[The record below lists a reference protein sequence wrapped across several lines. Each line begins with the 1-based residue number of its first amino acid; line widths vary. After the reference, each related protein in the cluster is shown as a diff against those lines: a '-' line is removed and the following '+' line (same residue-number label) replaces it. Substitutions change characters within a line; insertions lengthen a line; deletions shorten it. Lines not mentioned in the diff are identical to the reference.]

1 MISCFIVC
9 KSFLYFLNIYLVLQ
23 YIQSYDIIYISL
35 FSFIISLGMIRDVF
49 ENYGDLYLYLI
60 CEIIFNFTFSYF
72 WPNKFIF
79 FYIVQYILYTQL
91 FITCYK
97 YAENIFYII
106 LVFGINAI
114 CLYYESNQLQ
124 EVKNIFYLLLPIS
137 LKIIQIIAERW
148 HSKKNT
154 IPQAYSYR
162 EIY

>member
-1 MISCFIVC
+1 
-9 KSFLYFLNIYLVLQ
+9 
-23 YIQSYDIIYISL
+23 
-35 FSFIISLGMIRDVF
+35 MIRDVV

-72 WPNKFIF
+72 WPYKFVF

-91 FITCYK
+91 FITSYI
-97 YAENIFYII
+97 YAQNIFYII
-106 LVFGINAI
+106 LVFSINAI
-114 CLYYESNQLQ
+114 SLYNESQNFQYG
-124 EVKNIFYLLLPIS
+124 KNVFYLLLPIS